1 MLIKDETN
9 DLLYR
14 KSDKFNLRWD
24 FEDIWLWPDK
34 EWCYRDEVAEMQHKS
49 DDYQILKFDS
59 PEYNKL
65 LDEINA

>member
-34 EWCYRDEVAEMQHKS
+34 EWCYRYEAAEMLHKS

-65 LDEINA
+65 IDEVNL

>member
-1 MLIKDETN
+1 MLAKDKTN
-9 DLLYR
+9 DPLYR

-24 FEDIWLWPDK
+24 FEDIWLWPDN
-34 EWCYRDEVAEMQHKS
+34 EWCYRHEQPEMNHKS

-65 LDEINA
+65 LDEINV